1 MTKFISTPIQG
12 VDFASVS
19 DEALSLKI
27 NGETAARLRIDA
39 GGRLNWS
46 NGTDAADINLYRSN
60 DGELKTDDVLI
71 SATGLV
77 TVTTN
82 GEPTAPLPDGA
93 IAIDTYYNK
102 IYYRS
107 QSVWRQVTGGGGGTS
122 VTIDDNAPPGASPGE
137 LWYNTLLG
145 KFLIFYDSF
154 WVEVASAGP
163 SGPEGPEGPEGPR
176 GLRAFLYSLERTG
189 VNQYQVGEIVFYQG
203 NYYIAVQ
210 NNDATIPT
218 NTTYWSP
225 YSIQGPPGNVEGS
238 VLSDLD
244 DVIVAGVADGEY
256 LQFDGTNWVAAV
268 SPSNEPIGFENRLD
282 SVISFDT
289 ETLKFSIEPL
299 ATDYIVWCTGRR
311 YIKNS
316 LEEVSIPN
324 ISGLYYIYF
333 NNLGVLSYRT
343 TYFVWETDTPI
354 AYIYWNST
362 NTQAYFFADERH
374 GITLDWATHEYLHRT
389 RGAVIASGFG
399 ANSFSIGQNG
409 SLDSHAQFAL
419 AGGTFF
425 DEDLQVDIV
434 HSATPAANS
443 WEQILEGIAEIPV
456 FYKSNIGW
464 IKDSATT
471 FAFKQ
476 GTSRPRYNLN
486 NAPNWSTADAPNNK
500 FTISWI
506 IATNNINSPVIAILG
521 QNYYNTIG
529 EAEAALWGD
538 LNLDGFPIFEF
549 RPLHKVVFQ
558 GSESFTNSVNAVITG
573 IYDLRRVISN
583 EGTTPTVPVS
593 DHGSMTGLQDDDHTQ
608 YLNTA
613 RHDETDHTTVLGDR
627 SLNDLGDV
635 TISDPE
641 SNQIIALNGSGEWVN
656 TSEATLSNL
665 TLTGNL
671 TVSGTTTTFN
681 TEEINIADNI
691 IILNSNVTGSPS
703 ENAGIEVERGTDT
716 NVAILWDETS
726 DRWKFTN
733 NGSTYINL
741 AQGGAVVS
749 TTPPSSPDAGALWF
763 DSDTAQTYIYYD
775 SQWVEV
781 GASALAVVVS
791 ETAPDDPLHGQLWFN
806 SATGGTFIYYTP
818 VWIEVGAAA
827 VAVANALLATVQN
840 KGDLIV
846 GTSASAVDNLA
857 VGTNGYFLK
866 ANSSTTTGLE
876 WSLIPSDATKAN
888 LASPTFTGTVVLPGD
903 TSIGGVSATEIGYI
917 DGVTSSVQ
925 TQLNTKASTGKA
937 IAMAIVFGG

>member
-27 NGETAARLRIDA
+27 NGETTARLRIDA

-82 GEPTAPLPDGA
+82 GEPTSDLPDGA

-154 WVEVASAGP
+154 WVEVASSGP
-163 SGPEGPEGPEGPR
+163 SGPEGPEGPVGPR

-189 VNQYQVGEIVFYQG
+189 ANQYQVGEIVFYEG
-203 NYYIAVQ
+203 DYYIAVQ

-238 VLSDLD
+238 VLGDLD

-282 SVISFDT
+282 SAISFDNA
-289 ETLKFSIEPL
+289 TLTFSIEP
-299 ATDYIVWCTGRR
+299 ATTEYVIWCAGRR
-311 YIKNS
+311 YIKDS
-316 LEEVSIPN
+316 LEDIAIPN
-324 ISGLYYIYF
+324 ITGLYYIYF
-333 NNLGVLSYRT
+333 SDLGVLSYRT
-343 TYFVWETDTPI
+343 SYFVWETDTPI
-354 AYIYWNST
+354 AYVYWNST

-464 IKDSATT
+464 IKDNATE

-486 NAPNWSTADAPNNK
+486 NAPNWTTVDAPNNK

-558 GSESFTNSVNAVITG
+558 GTDSYTNSVNAVVSA
-573 IYDLRRVISN
+573 IYDLRRVLSD
-583 EGTTPTVPVS
+583 EGSIPTTPIS

-608 YLNTA
+608 YLNTT

-627 SLNDLGDV
+627 SINDLGDV
-635 TISDPE
+635 TVTSPAVNEIL
-641 SNQIIALNGSGEWVN
+641 AYTAGGEWEN
-656 TSEATLSNL
+656 TSEATLTNL

-681 TEEINIADNI
+681 TEEISIADNI
-691 IILNSNVTGSPS
+691 IVLNSNVTGAPS
-703 ENAGIEVERGTDT
+703 ENAGIEVERGSET
-716 NVAILWDETS
+716 NVSVIWNEGTDHWT
-726 DRWKFTN
+726 FTN
-733 NGSTYINL
+733 DGTNYINL
-741 AQGGAVVS
+741 APGGATVS
-749 TTPPSSPDAGALWF
+749 TTAPASPDEGALWF
-763 DSDTAQTYIYYD
+763 DSDTAQTYVYYD

-806 SATGGTFIYYTP
+806 SVTGGTFIYYTP
-818 VWIEVGAAA
+818 VWIEVGAAPY
-827 VAVANALLATVQN
+827 NALLAKIEN

-846 GTSASAVDNLA
+846 GTSGSEVDNLA

-876 WSLIPSDATKAN
+876 WSELTSDGLKAN
-888 LASPTFTGTVVLPGD
+888 LASPTFTGTVVLPATTTIGTV
-903 TSIGGVSATEIGYI
+903 TSDEHQRLS
-917 DGVTSSVQ
+917 GVTSSVQ
-925 TQLNTKASTGKA
+925 TQLNEKASTGKA